1 MKHIPVIIL
10 VVLLAGCT
18 GAVGGPATGTEKGP
32 ATLPAAQENVIWASG
47 KLLPARWAGLSPAVS
62 GTLRTL
68 HVAEG
73 DSVQAGTVLAELDN
87 SLLQSQVAVAQ
98 AAVAEAEAT
107 RARLL
112 AGATLAELAQAQADV
127 AAAQA
132 GVAQAQ
138 AALKQAQEAV
148 TAADAQVAIA
158 QAQYNELASRP
169 SPAER
174 LEVQR
179 RIDLARLALEQAQRA
194 YDQVRGD
201 PHIGLRPEALALQQ
215 ATTEF
220 EAAKAAYQVATQ
232 GATREQLA
240 VAQAQINAA
249 KAQAQVVRAQVSPAE
264 VAVKAAEAQVARA
277 QAMLD
282 RLKAGPTAEDKA
294 VADARVAAAQ
304 AALAQAQAQLQ
315 QTQVI
320 APFAGQIGAIY
331 VRPGELAIPGQPVLM
346 LGDTTRLRVETTDL
360 RETDVTRLEVGMS
373 VEVAFDALP
382 GRMFQGKITRI
393 APMSTT
399 EKGSTNFTVIVEVAD
414 LDPSLRWGMT
424 AFVNIQTGK

>member
-1 MKHIPVIIL
+1 MGEH
-10 VVLLAGCT
+10 VVGSFHA
-18 GAVGGPATGTEKGP
+18 
-32 ATLPAAQENVIWASG
+32 
-47 KLLPARWAGLSPAVS
+47 
-62 GTLRTL
+62 
-68 HVAEG
+68 
-73 DSVQAGTVLAELDN
+73 
-87 SLLQSQVAVAQ
+87 
-98 AAVAEAEAT
+98 AAV
-107 RARLL
+107 L
-112 AGATLAELAQAQADV
+112 
-127 AAAQA
+127 
-132 GVAQAQ
+132 
-138 AALKQAQEAV
+138 
-148 TAADAQVAIA
+148 
-158 QAQYNELASRP
+158 P
-169 SPAER
+169 SCGPTP
-174 LEVQR
+174 LS
-179 RIDLARLALEQAQRA
+179 
-194 YDQVRGD
+194 GD
-201 PHIGLRPEALALQQ
+201 PHIAMLPQALALQQ
-215 ATTEF
+215 ATTSF
-220 EAAKAAYQVATQ
+220 EAAKAAYEVATQ